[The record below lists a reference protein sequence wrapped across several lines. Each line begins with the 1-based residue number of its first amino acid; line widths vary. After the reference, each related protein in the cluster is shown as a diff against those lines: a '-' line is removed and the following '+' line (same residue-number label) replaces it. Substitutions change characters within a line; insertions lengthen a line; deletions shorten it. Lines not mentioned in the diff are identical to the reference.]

1 MEKYGFVYLW
11 YDKRRKM
18 YYIGCHWGL
27 EHDGYICSS
36 KRMRNAYDYRPE
48 DFKRRII
55 KSNIPSRIAML
66 EEEFR
71 WLSMIPDD
79 QLGRKYY
86 NHNKHHFGH
95 WSSLPNADEIREKA
109 GAKNKGKKH
118 NFSEEYLIERGR
130 QISEAKRLAKEK
142 KLAAGL
148 PIRQPEKVPRPP
160 KGPQSEESNL
170 RRSQTLKEGYT
181 SGRLKGNTGKTIV
194 WSDERR
200 ENHKLSHKDAHKNHK
215 LHSESYSEGNKKAW
229 AEGKFARRKPNNMR
243 AFIWV
248 HMKDTNKNTRI
259 KKEDFNPD
267 IHIQGQAPK
276 VRINTST
283 H

>member
-1 MEKYGFVYLW
+1 MEKYGFVYIW
-11 YDKRRKM
+11 RDRKHGM
-18 YYIGCHWGL
+18 YYIGCHWGY
-27 EHDGYICSS
+27 DWDSYICSS
-36 KRMRNAYDYRPE
+36 TRMRNNYNRRPE

-55 KSNIPSRIAML
+55 KSNIPSRLETL

-95 WSSLPNADEIREKA
+95 WSSLPNADEIRVKA
-109 GAKNKGKKH
+109 GNGNRGKKF
-118 NFSEEYLIERGR
+118 NFSEDYLIERGR
-130 QISEAKRLAKEK
+130 QISDAKQIAKENKLAK
-142 KLAAGL
+142 GL
-148 PIRQPEKVPRPP
+148 PIRQPEKVARPP
-160 KGPQSEESNL
+160 KGPHSEESNL

-194 WSDERR
+194 WSEVHRK
-200 ENHKLSHKDAHKNHK
+200 NHKLSHKDAHKNHK

-229 AEGKFARRKPNNMR
+229 AEGKYANRKPNNMR
-243 AFIWV
+243 TFIWV
-248 HMKDTNKNTRI
+248 HLKENNKNTRI

-276 VRINTST
+276 HINTP
-283 H
+283 